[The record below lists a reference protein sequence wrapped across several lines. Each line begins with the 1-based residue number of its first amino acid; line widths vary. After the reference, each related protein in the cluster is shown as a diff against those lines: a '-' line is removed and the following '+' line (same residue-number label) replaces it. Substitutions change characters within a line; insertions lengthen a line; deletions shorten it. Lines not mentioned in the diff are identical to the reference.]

1 VELDFEIMP
10 WDLGMFLRVA
20 ERIWEPA
27 EDMDPQPERFGSQS
41 QSRRLGSL
49 MGGTYTCDVHRRY
62 LIISQIH
69 SQKMDNI
76 KLGEA
81 TNQRLESQVVSYL
94 EPITVYYL
102 SRCTKTEQAR
112 AVHTTHGSQSV
123 PRVEDRLATSLV
135 DAIAQ
140 MHLSHH
146 ASGVPAG
153 TLPARL
159 GSLRCCSGS
168 RLA

>member
-1 VELDFEIMP
+1 
-10 WDLGMFLRVA
+10 
-20 ERIWEPA
+20 
-27 EDMDPQPERFGSQS
+27 MDPQPERFGSRSQS
-41 QSRRLGSL
+41 QRLGSL
-49 MGGTYTCDVHRRY
+49 MGGTYTCDVHRRHP
-62 LIISQIH
+62 IISQIH

-76 KLGEA
+76 KLGET
-81 TNQRLESQVVSYL
+81 TNQSLQSRVVSYL
-94 EPITVYYL
+94 EPTTVYYL

-112 AVHTTHGSQSV
+112 AVHPHTHGSQSV
-123 PRVEDRLATSLV
+123 PRVEDRLAPSLV

-159 GSLRCCSGS
+159 GSLKCCSCSG
-168 RLA
+168 LA